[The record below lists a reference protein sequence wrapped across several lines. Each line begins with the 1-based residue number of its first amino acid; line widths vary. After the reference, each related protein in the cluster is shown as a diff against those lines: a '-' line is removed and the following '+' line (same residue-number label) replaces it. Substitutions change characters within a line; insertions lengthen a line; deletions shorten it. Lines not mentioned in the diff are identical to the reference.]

1 MTATMAAVN
10 QQNIVDNATR
20 STYYQQPS
28 LELREVDLKG
38 TFDLCSTGIDLT

>member
-20 STYYQQPS
+20 STYYQQPT

-38 TFDLCSTGIDLT
+38 NLGVT